1 MPSTR
6 LTRLKRLRLKL
17 DIDRP
22 PAHPGESRMSQAS
35 RIAQPT
41 ASAPDS
47 QARPSRLS
55 LRRAAMARGGSR
67 R

>member
-22 PAHPGESRMSQAS
+22 AAHPGESRISLTSHVSQT
-35 RIAQPT
+35 T

-47 QARPSRLS
+47 LARPSRLS
-55 LRRAAMARGGSR
+55 LRRAAMARSVER
-67 R
+67 S

>member
-22 PAHPGESRMSQAS
+22 AAHPGEHSMSHTSRAV
-35 RIAQPT
+35 QPT

-55 LRRAAMARGGSR
+55 LRRAAMARGGAR